1 MLRIGDQVL
10 RVARF
15 VADAVT
21 KVRRHRAGKPF
32 RVPSGGGPL
41 VHVGGGDRSGR
52 TLVSNTDLLSSDT
65 AAGTPDKSQV
75 AGSNGG
81 APRRRAGLSGMV
93 LAELRE
99 LAGQLGITGT
109 TG

>member
-1 MLRIGDQVL
+1 MLRIGDRVL
-10 RVARF
+10 RLAQILAGAVLRARRE
-15 VADAVT
+15 
-21 KVRRHRAGKPF
+21 RRDKPF

-41 VHVGGGDRSGR
+41 VRVGGGGRSGR

-65 AAGTPDKSQV
+65 AAGTPEKV

-81 APRRRAGLSGMV
+81 TTRRRAGLSGMV

-99 LAGQLGITGT
+99 LAGTLGITRT
-109 TG
+109 TGM